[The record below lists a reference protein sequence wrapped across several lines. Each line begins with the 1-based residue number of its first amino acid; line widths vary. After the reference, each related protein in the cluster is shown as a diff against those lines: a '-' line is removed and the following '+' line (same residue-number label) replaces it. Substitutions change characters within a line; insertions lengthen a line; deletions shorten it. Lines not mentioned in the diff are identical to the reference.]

1 MILTK
6 CLDNKLRRR
15 LRLEFLLERLR
26 AGHDVQSRDLKTW
39 LGQAAFA
46 EYEAAWQEQLKLRD
60 ELASKPEAVRQYEVR
75 FRDARLLENRADG
88 YAAKGNLRQAR
99 AFRAKSEAAYE
110 RLLEFVQEL
119 VQADASL
126 HEWFDRIPDVDAEN
140 APSLI
145 AECMPHVVSS
155 RSLNRTIAHHR
166 SRSLKSKRE
175 IKREALE
182 AALGEYQDKQVVT
195 ENTDRDLTLLSD
207 FLNMT
212 EEGM

>member
-1 MILTK
+1 MENKRHEKLKAMLT
-6 CLDNKLRRR
+6 R
-15 LRLEFLLERLR
+15 LQ
-26 AGHDVQSRDLKTW
+26 AGRDVQNRDMKTW
-39 LGQAAFA
+39 LGRAEYAA
-46 EYEAAWQEQLKLRD
+46 YEAAWQEQLKLRD
-60 ELASKPEAVRQYEVR
+60 ELASKPEAVKQYEVR

-88 YAAKGNLRQAR
+88 YATKGNLRQAR

-126 HEWFDRIPDVDAEN
+126 HEWFDRIPDTDAEN

-166 SRSLKSKRE
+166 SHSLKSKRDV
-175 IKREALE
+175 KREALE

-212 EEGM
+212 EEDM